1 MDQKLDNV
9 DLQIL
14 KLLQRNARLTTREL
28 AKEVNLS
35 TTPVFERIKR
45 LEKEGYI
52 REYTAVLD
60 ANKLG
65 QGFTVFCSVKL
76 RQMSKDTANDFVAR
90 IKDIPEVAECY
101 NITGEYDYLLKINAP
116 DMRYYNEFIINVIG
130 TIDSVGSVLSS
141 FVMNEIKHTDSLP
154 L

>member
-14 KLLQRNARLTTREL
+14 KLLQRNARITTREL
-28 AKEVNLS
+28 AREVNLS

-76 RQMSKDTANDFVAR
+76 KQMSKAAANDFVAC

-116 DMRYYNEFIINVIG
+116 DMRYYNEFIINTIG

-141 FVMNEIKHTDSLP
+141 FVMNEIKHTNSLP

>member
-1 MDQKLDNV
+1 
-9 DLQIL
+9 
-14 KLLQRNARLTTREL
+14 
-28 AKEVNLS
+28 
-35 TTPVFERIKR
+35 
-45 LEKEGYI
+45 
-52 REYTAVLD
+52 
-60 ANKLG
+60 
-65 QGFTVFCSVKL
+65 
-76 RQMSKDTANDFVAR
+76 MSKDTANDFVAR